1 MFDEMPE
8 HMTWNMRHNW
18 AHQEITGSTDSP
30 TIVAVIDD
38 AVTVPQSIM
47 TIADHVHGLLAV
59 DGRYANPSRGSSQ
72 ALHCRDMHA

>member
-1 MFDEMPE
+1 
-8 HMTWNMRHNW
+8 MRRQL
-18 AHQEITGSTDSP
+18 AHQEMMRGMDSP

-38 AVTVPQSIM
+38 ALTVPQSLM

-72 ALHCRDMHA
+72 ALLCHDMHA